1 MDSFLCKSCKTNQ
14 AKNYNNRYLSLYC
27 WNCASDK
34 MSTDIADYIIW
45 KLSSIDSYTS

>member
-1 MDSFLCKSCKTNQ
+1 MSNMCKKCKTNQ

-34 MSTDIADYIIW
+34 MSTTTA
-45 KLSSIDSYTS
+45 DSYIWELAKRELLLG